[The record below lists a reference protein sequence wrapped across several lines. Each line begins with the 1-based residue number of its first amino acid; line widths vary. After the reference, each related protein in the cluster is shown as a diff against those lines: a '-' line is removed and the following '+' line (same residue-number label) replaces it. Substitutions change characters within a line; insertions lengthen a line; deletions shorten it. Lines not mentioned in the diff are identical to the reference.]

1 MQLTL
6 TISDPE
12 SIIPDAHVA
21 AEAAVRGMEVL
32 VIDHLR
38 DKNNRSAHKNGFPKS
53 DYYAKAANNVAASV
67 AGNVARIEID
77 HPGLAL
83 HYEGGTVWP
92 KKKALAIPIDP
103 SVAAIWPSEAG
114 GIATGGADDDLY
126 ALIWPKGSNHG
137 FIKDTETND
146 LLWLLVPKATIP
158 ADKDVLPTDGEI
170 LGAAEE
176 AIREMMS

>member
-38 DKNNRSAHKNGFPKS
+38 DKNNRSAHKSGFPKS

-114 GIATGGADDDLY
+114 GIATGGSEEIRGEFREQDLEPFAY
-126 ALIWPKGSNHG
+126 GSG
-137 FIKDTETND
+137 
-146 LLWLLVPKATIP
+146 LRWLVRIVQKELQNQ
-158 ADKDVLPTDGEI
+158 
-170 LGAAEE
+170 
-176 AIREMMS
+176 